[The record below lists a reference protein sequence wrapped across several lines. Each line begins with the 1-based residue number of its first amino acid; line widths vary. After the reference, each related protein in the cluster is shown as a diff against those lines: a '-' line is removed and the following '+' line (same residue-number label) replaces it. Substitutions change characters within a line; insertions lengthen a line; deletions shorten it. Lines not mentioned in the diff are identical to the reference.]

1 MIILDIYQMSEYND
15 QIIIHL
21 VAVLFVAD
29 LSVEV
34 RPGEVAACVAHNDAV
49 WVEHRHNLEDEQLP
63 QSLGRL
69 SVPGEVVQDT

>member
-1 MIILDIYQMSEYND
+1 MSEYND

-34 RPGEVAACVAHNDAV
+34 RPGEVAACVAHNDSV
-49 WVEHRHNLEDEQLP
+49 WVEHRDNLEYEQFP

-69 SVPGEVVQDT
+69 RVPGEVVQDT